1 MIVLYM
7 MNRLFVLTRLGL
19 SIQIFLLR
27 FCSVCISF
35 SSCSSS
41 IRDWVNL
48 TPRYQYELTSGI
60 FNQFSMLSYFPLL
73 ASILSIPDFPGFIV
87 ILFIFDHLF
96 ISSQE
101 SCICSLFSYIHTI
114 SSAYPNVIIL
124 FASNSFKRSLII
136 NRLNMRTDS
145 TEPCICPFLGW

>member
-7 MNRLFVLTRLGL
+7 MNRLFVLARLGL

-41 IRDWVNL
+41 IRDWVSL

-60 FNQFSMLSYFPLL
+60 FNQFSMLSHFPLL
-73 ASILSIPDFPGFIV
+73 ASILSIPDFQGFIV

-101 SCICSLFSYIHTI
+101 SCICSLFSHMHTI
-114 SSAYPNVIIL
+114 SSAYPNAVTL
-124 FASNSFKRSLII
+124 FASNSFKRSLIK
-136 NRLNMRTDS
+136 RLNMRGDS
-145 TEPCICPFLGW
+145 TEPYTSPLFGW